1 MLKKTIFSAIIAMMT
16 AFGVQAQKFAHLDF
30 TELVRTMPEYKQ
42 AQEEMEKMRK
52 EMEDELIEL
61 QTELREKAQKF
72 EKEAPGYTE
81 LVRQRKIREL
91 QEMQQKIQEYAEENQ
106 ENLARRQQELLQP
119 LTQKAQKA
127 IEEVASKNGYTYVF
141 DSSQGNGL
149 LFFKNGED
157 ILALVRRQLESMP
170 AIDIKSPRNA
180 AEAPRQG
187 AEPQNA
193 NQQQPDQSQQNNQ
206 NRNRRK

>member
-1 MLKKTIFSAIIAMMT
+1 MLRKTLLAAVITLITT
-16 AFGVQAQKFAHLDF
+16 AGAYAQKFAHLDF

-52 EMEDELIEL
+52 EMEDELLEL
-61 QTELREKAQKF
+61 QNELREKAQKF
-72 EKEAPGYTE
+72 EKEASGYTE

-127 IEEVASKNGYTYVF
+127 IEEVATKNGYTYVF

-157 ILALVRRQLESMP
+157 IIALVKKQLESMP
-170 AIDIKSPRNA
+170 PIDMKSSKGTT
-180 AEAPRQG
+180 EAPKPNSQTP
-187 AEPQNA
+187 APA
-193 NQQQPDQSQQNNQ
+193 QQQQTSPAKD
-206 NRNRRK
+206 KKK

>member
-1 MLKKTIFSAIIAMMT
+1 MLKNTLITAIVALCIT
-16 AFGVQAQKFAHLDF
+16 FGLNAQKLAHLDF

-52 EMEDELIEL
+52 EMEDELFEL
-61 QTELREKAQKF
+61 QSELREKAQKF
-72 EKEAPGYTE
+72 EKDAPGFTE

-127 IEEVASKNGYTYVF
+127 IEEVSSKNGYTYVF

-157 ILALVRRQLESMP
+157 ILPLVKKQLESMP
-170 AIDIKSPRNA
+170 ALDLKSTKGSA
-180 AEAPRQG
+180 LDGQRQG
-187 AEPQNA
+187 AESQTPAQQSA
-193 NQQQPDQSQQNNQ
+193 PAQQENQG
-206 NRNRRK
+206 RNRRK

>member
-1 MLKKTIFSAIIAMMT
+1 MFRKTLLAAIVALFT
-16 AFGVQAQKFAHLDF
+16 SVGTYAQKFAHLDF

-52 EMEDELIEL
+52 EMEDELLEL
-61 QTELREKAQKF
+61 QNELREKAQKF

-127 IEEVASKNGYTYVF
+127 IEEVATKNGYTYVF

-157 ILALVRRQLESMP
+157 IIALVRKQLESMP
-170 AIDIKSPRNA
+170 SVDIKSNKGSTEPPKTNTQTP
-180 AEAPRQG
+180 AP
-187 AEPQNA
+187 A
-193 NQQQPDQSQQNNQ
+193 QQQQTSPS
-206 NRNRRK
+206 KGKKK

>member
-1 MLKKTIFSAIIAMMT
+1 MLKKNLIVAIVAFMT
-16 AFGVQAQKFAHLDF
+16 SYGLYAQKFAHLDF

-52 EMEDELIEL
+52 EMEDELLEL
-61 QTELREKAQKF
+61 QSELREKAQKF
-72 EKEAPGYTE
+72 EKDAPGFTE

-119 LTQKAQKA
+119 ITQKAQKA
-127 IEEVASKNGYTYVF
+127 IDEVSIKNGYTYVF

-157 ILALVRRQLESMP
+157 ILPLVRKQLESMP
-170 AIDIKSPRNA
+170 VLDFKSNKGTSDSQ
-180 AEAPRQG
+180 RQG
-187 AEPQNA
+187 AESSPPA
-193 NQQQPDQSQQNNQ
+193 QQPVQSPQDNQ

>member
-1 MLKKTIFSAIIAMMT
+1 MLRKTLVAAIVALTTT
-16 AFGVQAQKFAHLDF
+16 AGSYAQKFAHLDF

-61 QTELREKAQKF
+61 QNELREKAQKF
-72 EKEAPGYTE
+72 EKEASSYTE

-127 IEEVASKNGYTYVF
+127 IEEVATKNGYTYVF

-157 ILALVRRQLESMP
+157 ILALVKKQLESMP
-170 AIDIKSPRNA
+170 PLDIKSSKGG
-180 AEAPRQG
+180 AEAPK
-187 AEPQNA
+187 
-193 NQQQPDQSQQNNQ
+193 PDNGTQTPAQSQPQQ
-206 NRNRRK
+206 TAPARGKKK

>member
-1 MLKKTIFSAIIAMMT
+1 MIRKTLSAAIVCIFSIA
-16 AFGVQAQKFAHLDF
+16 GLNAQKFAHLDF
-30 TELVRTMPEYKQ
+30 TELVRSMPEYKM

-72 EKEAPGYTE
+72 EKEAASYTD
-81 LVRQRKIREL
+81 LVRQRKIREI

-127 IEEVASKNGYTYVF
+127 IEEVANRNGYTYVF

-157 ILALVRRQLESMP
+157 ILPLVKKQLESMP
-170 AIDIKSPRNA
+170 AIDIRGTGPS
-180 AEAPRQG
+180 APNTGSDQP
-187 AEPQNA
+187 AQNSQQQA
-193 NQQQPDQSQQNNQ
+193 PAQNQQSTKQK
-206 NRNRRK
+206 RK

>member
-1 MLKKTIFSAIIAMMT
+1 MLKKTLVTAIVVLST
-16 AFGVQAQKFAHLDF
+16 AFGLNAQKLAHLDF
-30 TELVRTMPEYKQ
+30 TELIRTMPEYRQ
-42 AQEEMEKMRK
+42 AQEELEKMRK

-61 QTELREKAQKF
+61 QSELRDKAQKF
-72 EKEAPGYTE
+72 EKDAPGFTE

-127 IEEVASKNGYTYVF
+127 IDEVSSKNGYIYVF

-149 LFFKNGED
+149 LYFKNGED
-157 ILALVRRQLESMP
+157 ILPLVKKQLESMP
-170 AIDIKSPRNA
+170 PIDLKSTRGSTT
-180 AEAPRQG
+180 EIQRQG
-187 AEPQNA
+187 GDPQSPA
-193 NQQQPDQSQQNNQ
+193 TQPTPAQQENQGRSK
-206 NRNRRK
+206 RK